1 MDLKKF
7 SSVVADNLKDV
18 GITEQMVDT
27 AVNSTLNLVSKAWGI
42 KTANEYI
49 NESQQNYLIVKWKSF
64 SIKTLTTLL
73 SGQIPQ
79 ITVDMGRYV
88 VEDRNREVLYTAEA
102 KDTITD
108 RDILSIYNDK
118 QEKVASVK
126 EHIISVGIP
135 VIEKD
140 VKKCSIY
147 LNNRR
152 LAVIKRSQSFGN
164 VYFSVL
170 DGDIRIENT
179 NKKGL
184 HIYCD
189 KQELAILHDVPINF
203 KDGYVDRLV
212 VEYKDKNNE
221 EMILALA
228 IGIDLLGI
236 R

>member
-1 MDLKKF
+1 MGQEEIYEMDLKKF

-88 VEDRNREVLYTAEA
+88 VEDRNGEVLYTAEA

-118 QEKVASVK
+118 HEKVASVK
-126 EHIISVGIP
+126 EHLISVGIP

-152 LAVIKRSQSFGN
+152 LAVIKRSQSFGK
-164 VYFSVL
+164 V
-170 DGDIRIENT
+170 
-179 NKKGL
+179 
-184 HIYCD
+184 
-189 KQELAILHDVPINF
+189 
-203 KDGYVDRLV
+203 
-212 VEYKDKNNE
+212 
-221 EMILALA
+221 
-228 IGIDLLGI
+228 
-236 R
+236 